1 MAKRKLITQDQKT
14 RIADLAAK
22 GLTDIEIAGALKIAA
37 DTVRKYKQKM
47 EVKKDGSEST
57 KSNIEAAGP
66 KRPAGSRRHR
76 DPGDNLG
83 EKEPGES
90 CNNNHDLAGEK
101 IVFVGGKKHGDKTMK
116 NEQKEGKEEFEW
128 ECPGCHHQWN
138 GTPDKCPK
146 CGKELKE

>member
-1 MAKRKLITQDQKT
+1 MARGKLINTEIKK
-14 RIADLAAK
+14 RIVELAAH
-22 GLTDIEIAGALKIAA
+22 GLTDGEIAGALRISSDVVK
-37 DTVRKYKQKM
+37 KYRG
-47 EVKKDGSEST
+47 EKKDGSEST